1 MLLNEFKVEPYII
14 EQAARYRGDRR
25 KSDALIRI
33 RDEGVQQKRGDD
45 RKNVE
50 YRDEESAA
58 LPVAFSF
65 QIQVK

>member
-1 MLLNEFKVEPYII
+1 MIVNELKVQPYII

-45 RKNVE
+45 RK
-50 YRDEESAA
+50 S
-58 LPVAFSF
+58 
-65 QIQVK
+65 I